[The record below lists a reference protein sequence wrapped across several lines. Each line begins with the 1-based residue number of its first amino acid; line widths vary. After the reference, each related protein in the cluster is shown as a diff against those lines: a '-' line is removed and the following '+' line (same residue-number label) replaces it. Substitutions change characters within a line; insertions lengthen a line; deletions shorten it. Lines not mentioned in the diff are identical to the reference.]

1 MNNLKKAVFSAL
13 VLCVIFIMSASAFA
27 AAPTGINGT
36 SSIVGDGTVVAK
48 TGSIKF
54 DLGGNNVP
62 ADSDPA
68 IIQILDYKVVFTT
81 SNTEITKNKE
91 DIFLASPDVGA
102 NSVFGIAH
110 DKKFTATNTAYF
122 SYYNDDGSNFQ
133 PTDTKFEITPFMEF
147 SGLNPKLVS
156 GDKIYVTF
164 PAADFL
170 FADGD
175 GSSYTTTP
183 PAPLTFTVVDAPHY
197 TGSLEVI
204 AHVPASASTDK
215 LPGWTLI
222 SGDVETH
229 YDSGQVVSFDFTD
242 PSGSAD
248 VTVSPDFADELGGV
262 SVLTPP
268 SGPVTVSTQGRR
280 TVHFFYNPKGSI
292 FGAMTGPDNNAF
304 DQGSFKVS
312 GVTGTFKN
320 GEGPEGLA
328 EGSYEITYQDVDGYV
343 TPQPK
348 TVNVVRNVQGE
359 TNHFSANGT
368 YTKTASGTLAVT
380 IQPDKLAGARWY
392 VDGNKEV
399 TYESGKSVVLAPGSH
414 TVSCTEVSGY
424 QAPESQTVTVADGKT
439 LEVTMKYTQPVGEMA
454 KLLVNIKPAAVS
466 ADAQWTV
473 DSATSKTA
481 VWHKSGEEVELA
493 VTVTGEYTITFKD
506 VKGYK
511 TPVPLTVKV
520 EAGKTKTVDATYQPA
535 GSGGSGGGCN
545 AGVFP
550 AALLLLAGLPL
561 CLRKKK

>member
-1 MNNLKKAVFSAL
+1 MFEVT
-13 VLCVIFIMSASAFA
+13 
-27 AAPTGINGT
+27 P
-36 SSIVGDGTVVAK
+36 SIE
-48 TGSIKF
+48 
-54 DLGGNNVP
+54 L
-62 ADSDPA
+62 
-68 IIQILDYKVVFTT
+68 
-81 SNTEITKNKE
+81 
-91 DIFLASPDVGA
+91 
-102 NSVFGIAH
+102 
-110 DKKFTATNTAYF
+110 
-122 SYYNDDGSNFQ
+122 
-133 PTDTKFEITPFMEF
+133 
-147 SGLNPKLVS
+147 SGLNSKLVS
-156 GDKIYVTF
+156 GDTITVTF
-164 PAADFL
+164 SADDFIV
-170 FADGD
+170 GD
-175 GSSYTTTP
+175 DNNNTYTTTP